1 MNYETLMTFVSLAKT
16 KSFTKTAEDVFCTQ
30 STASLRIQGLESE
43 YGIKLFHRVGK
54 SVSLTEAGEIF
65 LPHAELILS
74 SIQEAGERIAQLKN
88 LSSGKIDIVSSHT
101 PGTYLLPSLLA
112 EYRRAHPNIGINSH
126 VQYAKTVIQEL
137 SEGHRFD
144 FGLVSQP
151 EPVADERLSCRFVMD
166 DELTLVVAPDHP
178 WAEGGRV
185 TPEALEG
192 ETFLLSNSFSSLLDY
207 LKSAIGEG
215 FELKNVLVIGNA
227 EAVKLSIKM
236 KLGVSVISKL
246 AVREETAKREL
257 VEIDIEGMKLRRGI
271 YLLSRKNRFPS
282 PASEAFMTLL
292 FGRTSGL
299 SPGK

>member
-1 MNYETLMTFVSLAKT
+1 
-16 KSFTKTAEDVFCTQ
+16 
-30 STASLRIQGLESE
+30 
-43 YGIKLFHRVGK
+43 VGK
-54 SVSLTEAGEIF
+54 SVSLTEAGELL

-88 LSSGKIDIVSSHT
+88 LSSGKIDIISSHT
-101 PGTYLLPSLLA
+101 PGTYILPSLLA
-112 EYRRAHPNIGINSH
+112 DYRRAHPNIGINSH

-137 SEGHRFD
+137 SVGHRFD

-151 EPVADERLSCRFVMD
+151 GPVADERLSCRFVMD
-166 DELTLVVAPDHP
+166 DELTLVVAPGHP
-178 WAEGGRV
+178 WAKGRKV
-185 TPEALEG
+185 TPETLAR

-207 LKSAIGEG
+207 LKSAIGDG

-227 EAVKLSIKM
+227 EAVKLSVKM

-246 AVREETAKREL
+246 AVKEETAKGEL
-257 VEIDIEGMKLRRGI
+257 VEIEIDGMKLRRRI

-292 FGRTSGL
+292 FEKAHDMR
-299 SPGK
+299 PGK